1 MSRITDHVNAPQQ
14 GGHDGFDDSDL
25 AFSPATREK
34 IKARLALM
42 GVSGAGKTWTGLQI
56 TRGFDERFAVID
68 TERGSASKYA
78 GIHGVQFDTLQ
89 LRRFD
94 PRQLIKAL
102 AAAAAAGY
110 GAVLIDSLTHFWN
123 GADGTLEQVDRA
135 AKKGYS
141 GNTFAGW
148 SEGTPLQNAMVD
160 ALLSYPGHIVAT
172 MRARTEWSLET
183 NERGKREPVR
193 LGTRPEQRKGVEY
206 EFDVVGQMDTDNTLT
221 IIKSRCPDLHNA
233 VIEKPDGRAIA
244 ATMLGWLNDGAAGI
258 DPANYVDRATDEKA
272 TFDDLRTLR
281 DEVESRGLQAT
292 PMIAPD
298 GTATVLGDYI
308 TARGIALQATVD

>member
-1 MSRITDHVNAPQQ
+1 VSRITDHVNNRPQH
-14 GGHDGFDDSDL
+14 GGHDESDEGDF

-56 TRGFDERFAVID
+56 ARGFDERFAVID

-94 PRQLIKAL
+94 PRALIKAL
-102 AAAAAAGY
+102 AAAADAGY
-110 GAVLIDSLTHFWN
+110 GTILIDSLTHFWN
-123 GADGTLEQVDRA
+123 GTDGTLEQVDRA
-135 AKKGYS
+135 AKKGYG

-160 ALLSYPGHIVAT
+160 ALLSYPGHVIAT
-172 MRARTEWSLET
+172 MRSHTEWSLET
-183 NERGKREPVR
+183 NERGKKEPVR
-193 LGTRPEQRKGVEY
+193 LGTRPEQRRGVEY

-221 IIKSRCPDLHNA
+221 VIKSRCPDLHNA
-233 VIEKPDGRAIA
+233 VIERPDGRAIA
-244 ATMLGWLNDGAAGI
+244 KTMLGWLNDGAAGI
-258 DPANYVDRATDEKA
+258 DPADYIDRATDPA
-272 TFDDLRTLR
+272 AGLDDLTALR
-281 DEVESRGLQAT
+281 DEVDSRGLQAT
-292 PMIAPD
+292 PMLQPD
-298 GTATVLGDYI
+298 GTATVLGDCI
-308 TARGIALQATVD
+308 RARIALKSS

>member
-1 MSRITDHVNAPQQ
+1 MSRITDHVNSRPQP
-14 GGHDGFDDSDL
+14 GGHDNDDGDF
-25 AFSPATREK
+25 AFTPATREK

-56 TRGFDERFAVID
+56 ARGFDERFAVID

-94 PRQLIKAL
+94 PRALIKAL

-135 AKKGYS
+135 AKKGFG

-160 ALLSYPGHIVAT
+160 ALLSYPGHVIAT
-172 MRARTEWSLET
+172 MRSHTEWSLER
-183 NERGKREPVR
+183 NERGQLEPKR
-193 LGTRPEQRKGVEY
+193 LGTRPVQRRDVEY

-221 IIKSRCPDLHNA
+221 VIKSRCPDLHNA
-233 VIEKPDGRAIA
+233 VIQKPDGRAVA
-244 ATMLGWLNDGAAGI
+244 KTMLGWLNDGAAGV
-258 DPANYVDRATDEKA
+258 DPAAYIDQATDTDA
-272 TFDDLRTLR
+272 TLDDLTALL

-292 PMIAPD
+292 PMLQPD
-298 GTATVLGDYI
+298 GTPTVLGDCI
-308 TARGIALQATVD
+308 AARIALKTPAA

>member
-1 MSRITDHVNAPQQ
+1 VSRITDHVINRPQH
-14 GGHDGFDDSDL
+14 GDRDDSDEGDF

-56 TRGFDERFAVID
+56 ARGFDEQFAVID

-94 PRQLIKAL
+94 PRALIKAL
-102 AAAAAAGY
+102 AAAADAGY
-110 GAVLIDSLTHFWN
+110 GTILIDSLTHFWN
-123 GADGTLEQVDRA
+123 GTDGTLEQVDRA

-160 ALLSYPGHIVAT
+160 ALLSYPGHVIAT
-172 MRARTEWSLET
+172 MRSHTEWSLET
-183 NERGKREPVR
+183 NERGKKEPVR
-193 LGTRPEQRKGVEY
+193 LGTRPEQRRGVEY

-221 IIKSRCPDLHNA
+221 VIKSRCPDLHNA
-233 VIEKPDGRAIA
+233 VIERPDGRAIA
-244 ATMLGWLNDGAAGI
+244 KTMLGWLNDGAAGI
-258 DPANYVDRATDEKA
+258 DPADYIDRATDPA
-272 TFDDLRTLR
+272 AGLDDLTALR
-281 DEVESRGLQAT
+281 DEVDSRGLQAT
-292 PMIAPD
+292 PMLQPD
-298 GTATVLGDYI
+298 GTATVLGDCI
-308 TARGIALQATVD
+308 RARIALKSS